1 MKLQQLRYLC
11 EVAKQGLSVSD
22 AAVALHTS
30 QPGVSK
36 QIRLLEEELGV
47 EMLVRSGKRVVDLT
61 EPGRAIVA
69 VAERVLREAANL
81 KRVAED
87 FNQEDAGSFTIAT
100 THTQARY
107 SLPNVIKQ
115 FSERY
120 PKVKLTL
127 HQGNP
132 SQIAGEVMSGR
143 ADLGIATES
152 LSDVAELMSLPCYEW
167 HHCLVTPLDHP
178 LLAQGSISLFDVGRY
193 PIITYDTA
201 FAGRSKINR
210 AFDQQGVTPNII
222 LSALDADVIKA
233 YVALGLGIGIVA
245 KMAFEPARD
254 TGLRMI
260 EIDDLFPLNTTRI
273 AFRRDGYLRR
283 YVYEFIE
290 LFAPHLTRETV
301 ERSRGGEAEAY
312 VI

>member
-11 EVAKQGLSVSD
+11 EVAKRGLSVSD
-22 AAVALHTS
+22 AATALHTS

-47 EMLVRSGKRVVDLT
+47 EMLVRSGKRVVALT
-61 EPGRAIVA
+61 EPGRAIIE

-81 KRVAED
+81 RRVAED
-87 FNQEDAGSFTIAT
+87 YHAEDAGTFTIAT

-107 SLPNVIKQ
+107 SLPTVIKQ

-120 PKVKLTL
+120 PKVKLNL

-132 SQIAGEVMSGR
+132 GQIAEEIMAGK

-152 LSDVAELMSLPCYEW
+152 LANVAELMSLPCYEW

-178 LLAQGSISLFDVGRY
+178 LLQQGSISLFDVARY

-210 AFDQQGVTPNII
+210 AFEQQGVTPNII

-245 KMAFEPARD
+245 KMAFEPERD

-273 AFRRDGYLRR
+273 AFRRDGHLRR

-290 LFAPHLTRETV
+290 LFAPHLTREVV
-301 ERSRGGEAEAY
+301 ERSRSGGADAY

>member
-11 EVAKQGLSVSD
+11 EVANRGLSVSD
-22 AAVALHTS
+22 AAIALHTS
-30 QPGVSK
+30 QPGISK

-47 EMLVRSGKRVVDLT
+47 ELLVRSGKRVVDLT
-61 EPGRAIVA
+61 EPGRAIVD
-69 VAERVLREAANL
+69 VAERVLREAAYL
-81 KRVAED
+81 KGVAED
-87 FNQEDAGSFTIAT
+87 YHAEDTGTFTIAT

-107 SLPNVIKQ
+107 SLPKVIKQ

-132 SQIAGEVMSGR
+132 GQIAAEVVAGK

-152 LSDVAELMSLPCYEW
+152 LANVAELVSLPCYQW
-167 HHCLVTPLDHP
+167 HHCLVTSLDHP
-178 LLAQGSISLFDVGRY
+178 LLKQGSISLFDIGRY

-210 AFDQQGVTPNII
+210 AFEQQGVTPNII

-254 TGLRMI
+254 SSLSMI

-290 LFAPHLTRETV
+290 LFAPHLTRDTV
-301 ERSRGGEAEAY
+301 ERSRGGEADVY
-312 VI
+312 MI

>member
-11 EVAKQGLSVSD
+11 EVAKRGLSVSD
-22 AAVALHTS
+22 AAIALHTS

-47 EMLVRSGKRVVDLT
+47 EMLVRSGKRVVALT
-61 EPGRAIVA
+61 EPGRAIIE

-87 FNQEDAGSFTIAT
+87 YHGEDTGTFTIAT

-132 SQIAGEVMSGR
+132 GQIAKEVMAGK

-152 LSDVAELMSLPCYEW
+152 LADVAELMSLPCYDW

-178 LLAQGSISLFDVGRY
+178 LLQQGSISLFDVGRY

-210 AFDQQGVTPNII
+210 AFEQQGVTPNII

-245 KMAFEPARD
+245 KMAFEPERD

-290 LFAPHLTRETV
+290 LFAPHLTREVV
-301 ERSRGGEAEAY
+301 ERSRTGEADAY

>member
-11 EVAKQGLSVSD
+11 EVASRGFSISD
-22 AAVALHTS
+22 AATALHTS

-61 EPGRAIVA
+61 EPGRAIVE
-69 VAERVLREAANL
+69 VAQRVLREAAKL

-87 FNQEDAGSFTIAT
+87 YHAEDTGTFTIAT

-132 SQIAGEVMSGR
+132 SQIASEVMSGR

-152 LSDVAELMSLPCYEW
+152 LSDVTELMSLPCYEW

-178 LLAQGSISLFDVGRY
+178 LLNQGSISLFDIGRY

-210 AFDQQGVTPNII
+210 AFEQRGVAANII

-254 TGLRMI
+254 TELRMI

-283 YVYEFIE
+283 YVYDFIE
-290 LFAPHLTRETV
+290 LFAPQLTRDAI
-301 ERSRGGEAEAY
+301 ERSRSGAADAY

>member
-11 EVAKQGLSVSD
+11 EVAKQGLSISN
-22 AAVALHTS
+22 AAAMLHTS

-47 EMLVRSGKRVVDLT
+47 ELLVRSGKRVVDFT
-61 EPGRAIVA
+61 EPGRAIVK
-69 VAERVLREAANL
+69 VAERVLRETANL
-81 KRVAED
+81 KRLAED
-87 FNQEDAGSFTIAT
+87 YHAEDTGTFAIAT

-107 SLPNVIKQ
+107 ALLEVIKQ

-120 PKVKLTL
+120 PKVRLNL

-132 SQIAGEVMSGR
+132 SQIAQEVVAGK
-143 ADLGIATES
+143 ADLGIATET
-152 LSDVAELMSLPCYEW
+152 LADVAELMSLPCYEW
-167 HHCLVTPLDHP
+167 HHCLVTPLEHP
-178 LLAQGSISLFDVGRY
+178 LLRQGSISLLDISRY

-201 FAGRSKINR
+201 FAGRAKINR
-210 AFDQQGVTPNII
+210 AFEQQGVTPNII

-245 KMAFEPARD
+245 KMAFEPAHD
-254 TGLRMI
+254 VSLRMI
-260 EIDDLFPLNTTRI
+260 EIDNLFPLNTTRI
-273 AFRRDGYLRR
+273 AFRKDGYLRR

-290 LFAPHLTRETV
+290 LFAPYLTREVV
-301 ERSRGGEAEAY
+301 ERSRSGEADAY

>member
-11 EVAKQGLSVSD
+11 EVVNQGLSISE
-22 AAVALHTS
+22 AAIALHTS

-36 QIRLLEEELGV
+36 QIQLLEQELGV

-61 EPGRAIVA
+61 KPGRAIVE
-69 VAERVLREAANL
+69 VAERVLREAVNL

-87 FNQEDAGSFTIAT
+87 YKQEDAGAFTIAT

-132 SQIAGEVMSGR
+132 GQIAQEVLSGR

-152 LSDVAELMSLPCYEW
+152 LSDVAELTSLACYEW
-167 HHCLVTPLDHP
+167 HHCLVTTPDHP
-178 LLAQGSISLFDVGRY
+178 LLKQGSISLFDIGRY

-210 AFDQQGVTPNII
+210 AFEQQGVMPNII

-245 KMAFEPARD
+245 KMAFEPERD

-283 YVYEFIE
+283 YVYDFIE
-290 LFAPHLTRETV
+290 LFAPRLTRDAV
-301 ERSRGGEAEAY
+301 DRSRSGEADAY

>member
-11 EVAKQGLSVSD
+11 EVVKQGLSVSD
-22 AAVALHTS
+22 AATALHTS

-47 EMLVRSGKRVVDLT
+47 VLLVRSGKRVVDLT
-61 EPGRAIVA
+61 EPGRAIIKI
-69 VAERVLREAANL
+69 AERVLRESANL
-81 KRVAED
+81 KQVAEEFSD
-87 FNQEDAGSFTIAT
+87 ENAGTLTIAT

-107 SLPNVIKQ
+107 ALPNVIKQ

-132 SQIAGEVMSGR
+132 GQIAQEVIAGK
-143 ADLGIATES
+143 ADLAIATEA
-152 LSDVAELMSLPCYEW
+152 LANLPELLSLPCYEW
-167 HHCLVTPLDHP
+167 HHCLVTPDNHP
-178 LLAQGSISLFDVGRY
+178 LVQQGFVSLQDIAGF

-210 AFDQQGVTPNII
+210 AFEQQALTPNII

-254 TGLRMI
+254 TELRMI
-260 EIDDLFPLNTTRI
+260 EVDDLFPVNTTRI
-273 AFRRDGYLRR
+273 AFRRDAYLRR
-283 YVYEFIE
+283 YIYEFIE
-290 LFAPHLTRETV
+290 LFAPHLKQQSV
-301 ERSRGGEAEAY
+301 ERARQGGGDGY

>member
-11 EVAKQGLSVSD
+11 EVAKQGFSISD

-61 EPGRAIVA
+61 EPGRAIIA
-69 VAERVLREAANL
+69 VAERVLSEAANL

-87 FNQEDAGSFTIAT
+87 YHAEDTGILTIAT

-107 SLPNVIKQ
+107 SLLKVIKQ

-120 PKVKLTL
+120 PKIKLNL

-132 SQIAGEVMSGR
+132 SQIAEEVVAGK
-143 ADLGIATES
+143 ADLGIATET
-152 LSDVAELMSLPCYEW
+152 LADVAELMSLPCYEW

-178 LLAQGSISLFDVGRY
+178 LLQQTSISLFDIGRY
-193 PIITYDTA
+193 PIITYDNA
-201 FAGRSKINR
+201 FAGRGKINR
-210 AFDQQGVTPNII
+210 AFEQQGVTPNII

-254 TGLRMI
+254 ISLRMI
-260 EIDDLFPLNTTRI
+260 EIDALFPLNTTRI

-290 LFAPHLTRETV
+290 LFAPYLTREAV
-301 ERSRGGEAEAY
+301 ERARSGAADAY
-312 VI
+312 II

>member
-11 EVAKQGLSVSD
+11 EVANQGLSVSD
-22 AAVALHTS
+22 AASALHTS

-47 EMLVRSGKRVVDLT
+47 ELLVRSGKRIVDLT
-61 EPGRAIVA
+61 EPGRAIITI
-69 VAERVLREAANL
+69 AERVLREAANL
-81 KRVAED
+81 HRVAED
-87 FNQEDAGSFTIAT
+87 HRQEDAGAFTIAT

-107 SLPNVIKQ
+107 SLRKVIKQ

-132 SQIAGEVMSGR
+132 SQIANEVLSGR

-152 LSDVAELMSLPCYEW
+152 LSDVAELISLPCYEW
-167 HHCLVTPLDHP
+167 HHCLVTTPEHP
-178 LLAQGSISLFDVGRY
+178 LLKQGSISLFDIGRY

-210 AFDQQGVTPNII
+210 AFENQGVTPNII

-245 KMAFEPARD
+245 KMAFEPERD
-254 TGLRMI
+254 TDLRMI
-260 EIDDLFPLNTTRI
+260 EIDDLFPVNTTRI
-273 AFRRDGYLRR
+273 AFRRDAYLRR
-283 YVYEFIE
+283 YVYDFIE
-290 LFAPHLTRETV
+290 LFAPRLKREAV
-301 ERSRGGEAEAY
+301 DRVREGGDKIY
-312 VI
+312 DI

>member
-22 AAVALHTS
+22 AATALHTS

-47 EMLVRSGKRVVDLT
+47 VLLVRSGKRVVDLT
-61 EPGRAIVA
+61 EPGRAIIKI
-69 VAERVLREAANL
+69 AERVLRESANL
-81 KRVAED
+81 KQVAEEFSD
-87 FNQEDAGSFTIAT
+87 ENAGTLTIAT

-107 SLPNVIKQ
+107 ALPNVIKQ

-132 SQIAGEVMSGR
+132 GQIAQEVIAGK
-143 ADLGIATES
+143 ADLAIATEA
-152 LSDVAELMSLPCYEW
+152 LANLPELLSLPCYEW
-167 HHCLVTPLDHP
+167 HHCLVTPDNHP
-178 LLAQGSISLFDVGRY
+178 LVQQGFVSLQDIAGF

-210 AFDQQGVTPNII
+210 AFEQQALTPNII

-254 TGLRMI
+254 TELRMI
-260 EIDDLFPLNTTRI
+260 EVDDLFPVNTTRI
-273 AFRRDGYLRR
+273 AFRRDAYLRR
-283 YVYEFIE
+283 YIYEFIE
-290 LFAPHLTRETV
+290 LFAPHLKQQSV
-301 ERSRGGEAEAY
+301 ERARQGGGDGY

>member
-11 EVAKQGLSVSD
+11 EVAKQGLSISD
-22 AAVALHTS
+22 AATALHTS

-87 FNQEDAGSFTIAT
+87 FNQEDAGTFTIAT

-178 LLAQGSISLFDVGRY
+178 LLTQGSISLFDVGRY

-210 AFDQQGVTPNII
+210 AFEQQGVTPNII

-283 YVYEFIE
+283 YVYDFMEI
-290 LFAPHLTRETV
+290 FAPQLTRETV
-301 ERSRGGEAEAY
+301 ERSRRGAADAY

>member
-11 EVAKQGLSVSD
+11 EVAKRGLSVSD
-22 AAVALHTS
+22 AAIALHTS

-47 EMLVRSGKRVVDLT
+47 EMLVRSGKRVVALT
-61 EPGRAIVA
+61 EPGRAIIE

-87 FNQEDAGSFTIAT
+87 YHGEDTGTFTIAT

-132 SQIAGEVMSGR
+132 GQIAKEVMAGK

-152 LSDVAELMSLPCYEW
+152 LADVDELMSLPCYEW

-178 LLAQGSISLFDVGRY
+178 LLQQGSISLFDVARY

-210 AFDQQGVTPNII
+210 AFEQQGVTPNII

-245 KMAFEPARD
+245 KMAFEPERD

-290 LFAPHLTRETV
+290 LFAPHLTREVV
-301 ERSRGGEAEAY
+301 ERSRTGEADAY

>member
-11 EVAKQGLSVSD
+11 EVEKQGLSVSD
-22 AAVALHTS
+22 AALALHTS
-30 QPGVSK
+30 QPGISK

-47 EMLVRSGKRVVDLT
+47 ELLVRSGKRVVDLT

-69 VAERVLREAANL
+69 VAQRVLRETINL

-87 FNQEDAGSFTIAT
+87 YHAEDTGTFTIAT

-107 SLPNVIKQ
+107 SLPKVIKQ

-120 PKVKLTL
+120 PKVRLTL

-132 SQIAGEVMSGR
+132 GQIAGEVVAGK

-152 LSDVAELMSLPCYEW
+152 LADVAELVSLPCYDW
-167 HHCLVTPLDHP
+167 HHCLVTTSDHP
-178 LLAQGSISLFDVGRY
+178 LLNQGSISLFDIARY

-201 FAGRSKINR
+201 FAGRNKINR
-210 AFDQQGVTPNII
+210 AFEQQGVTPNII

-245 KMAFEPARD
+245 KMAFEAERD
-254 TGLRMI
+254 LGLRMI

-283 YVYEFIE
+283 YVYDFIE
-290 LFAPHLTRETV
+290 LFAPRLTHDAV
-301 ERSRGGEAEAY
+301 ERSRTGEADAY

>member
-11 EVAKQGLSVSD
+11 EVAKQGLSISD
-22 AAVALHTS
+22 AALTLHTS

-36 QIRLLEEELGV
+36 QIRLLEDELGV
-47 EMLVRSGKRVVDLT
+47 ELLVRSGKRVVDLT
-61 EPGRAIVA
+61 EPGRAIVT
-69 VAERVLREAANL
+69 VAERVLRETANL

-87 FNQEDAGSFTIAT
+87 YHAEDIGTFTIAT

-107 SLPNVIKQ
+107 SLLEVIKQ
-115 FSERY
+115 FSLRY
-120 PKVKLTL
+120 PKVKLNL

-132 SQIAGEVMSGR
+132 SQIAQEVVAGK
-143 ADLGIATES
+143 ADLGIATET
-152 LSDVAELMSLPCYEW
+152 LDDVAELMSLPCYEW

-178 LLAQGSISLFDVGRY
+178 LLQLNSISLFDIGLY

-201 FAGRSKINR
+201 FAGRTKINR
-210 AFDQQGVTPNII
+210 AFEQQGLTPNII

-245 KMAFEPARD
+245 KMAFEPLRD
-254 TGLRMI
+254 VSLRMI
-260 EIDDLFPLNTTRI
+260 EIDNLFPLNTTRI

-290 LFAPHLTRETV
+290 LFAPYLTREAV
-301 ERSRGGEAEAY
+301 DRSRSGDADAY

>member
-11 EVAKQGLSVSD
+11 EVAKQRLSVSD

-47 EMLVRSGKRVVDLT
+47 ELLVRSGKRVVDLT
-61 EPGRAIVA
+61 EPGRAIVG
-69 VAERVLREAANL
+69 VAERVLRETVNL

-87 FNQEDAGSFTIAT
+87 YHSEDTGTFTLAT

-115 FSERY
+115 FSARY
-120 PKVKLTL
+120 PKVKLNL

-132 SQIAGEVMSGR
+132 TQVAEEVVAGK

-152 LSDVAELMSLPCYEW
+152 LADIAELISLPCYEW
-167 HHCLVTPLDHP
+167 HHCLVTTPGHP
-178 LLAQGSISLFDVGRY
+178 LLKQGSISLFDIGRY

-210 AFDQQGVTPNII
+210 AFEQQGVAPNII
-222 LSALDADVIKA
+222 LTALDADVIKA

-260 EIDDLFPLNTTRI
+260 AIDDLFPLNITRI

-290 LFAPHLTRETV
+290 LFATHLTRDVV
-301 ERSRGGEAEAY
+301 ERSRGGEADAY

>member
-1 MKLQQLRYLC
+1 
-11 EVAKQGLSVSD
+11 
-22 AAVALHTS
+22 
-30 QPGVSK
+30 
-36 QIRLLEEELGV
+36 
-47 EMLVRSGKRVVDLT
+47 
-61 EPGRAIVA
+61 
-69 VAERVLREAANL
+69 
-81 KRVAED
+81 
-87 FNQEDAGSFTIAT
+87 
-100 THTQARY
+100 
-107 SLPNVIKQ
+107 
-115 FSERY
+115 
-120 PKVKLTL
+120 
-127 HQGNP
+127 
-132 SQIAGEVMSGR
+132 MSGR

-152 LSDVAELMSLPCYEW
+152 LSDVAELMSLPCYTW

-178 LLAQGSISLFDVGRY
+178 LLNQGSISLFDIGRY

-210 AFDQQGVTPNII
+210 AFEQRGVTPNII

-254 TGLRMI
+254 TELRMI

-283 YVYEFIE
+283 YVYDFIE
-290 LFAPHLTRETV
+290 LFAPQLTRDAI
-301 ERSRGGEAEAY
+301 ERSRSGAADAY

>member
-11 EVAKQGLSVSD
+11 EVVKQGLSVSD
-22 AAVALHTS
+22 AATVLHTS

-47 EMLVRSGKRVVDLT
+47 VLLVRSGKRVVDLT
-61 EPGRAIVA
+61 EPGRAIIKI
-69 VAERVLREAANL
+69 AERVLRESANL
-81 KRVAED
+81 KQVAEEFSD
-87 FNQEDAGSFTIAT
+87 ENAGTLTIAT

-107 SLPNVIKQ
+107 ALPNVIKQ

-132 SQIAGEVMSGR
+132 GQIAQEVIAGK
-143 ADLGIATES
+143 ADLAIATEA
-152 LSDVAELMSLPCYEW
+152 LADLPELLSLPCYEW
-167 HHCLVTPLDHP
+167 HHCLVTPHDHP
-178 LLAQGSISLFDVGRY
+178 LVQKRAVSIRDIAHF

-210 AFDQQGVTPNII
+210 AFEQQALTPNII

-245 KMAFEPARD
+245 KMAFEPERD
-254 TGLRMI
+254 TELRMI
-260 EIDDLFPLNTTRI
+260 EVDDLFPVNTTRI
-273 AFRRDGYLRR
+273 AFRRDAYLRR
-283 YVYEFIE
+283 YIYEFIE
-290 LFAPHLTRETV
+290 LFAPHLKQESV
-301 ERSRGGEAEAY
+301 ERARQGGGDGY

>member
-11 EVAKQGLSVSD
+11 EVASRGFSISD
-22 AAVALHTS
+22 AATALHTS

-61 EPGRAIVA
+61 EPGRAIVK
-69 VAERVLREAANL
+69 VAQRVLREAANL

-87 FNQEDAGSFTIAT
+87 YHAEDTGTFTIAT

-132 SQIAGEVMSGR
+132 SQIASEVMSGR

-152 LSDVAELMSLPCYEW
+152 LSDVTELMSLPCYEW

-178 LLAQGSISLFDVGRY
+178 LLNQGSISLFDIGRY

-210 AFDQQGVTPNII
+210 AFEQRGVAANII

-254 TGLRMI
+254 TELRMI

-283 YVYEFIE
+283 YVYDFIE
-290 LFAPHLTRETV
+290 LFAPQLTRDAI
-301 ERSRGGEAEAY
+301 ERSRSGAADAY

>member
-11 EVAKQGLSVSD
+11 EVASRGFSISD
-22 AAVALHTS
+22 AATALHTS

-61 EPGRAIVA
+61 EPGRAIVE
-69 VAERVLREAANL
+69 VAQRVLREAANL

-87 FNQEDAGSFTIAT
+87 YHAEDTGTFTIAT

-132 SQIAGEVMSGR
+132 SQIASEVMSGR

-152 LSDVAELMSLPCYEW
+152 LSDVTELMSLPCYEW

-178 LLAQGSISLFDVGRY
+178 LLNQGSISLFDIGRY

-210 AFDQQGVTPNII
+210 AFEQRGVAANII

-254 TGLRMI
+254 TELRMI

-283 YVYEFIE
+283 YVYDFIE
-290 LFAPHLTRETV
+290 LFAPQLTRDAI
-301 ERSRGGEAEAY
+301 ERSRSGAADAY

>member
-11 EVAKQGLSVSD
+11 EVAKQGLSISD
-22 AAVALHTS
+22 AATALHTS

-87 FNQEDAGSFTIAT
+87 FNQEDAGTFTIAT

-120 PKVKLTL
+120 SKVKLTL

-178 LLAQGSISLFDVGRY
+178 LLTQGSISLFDVGRY

-210 AFDQQGVTPNII
+210 AFEQQGVTPNII

-283 YVYEFIE
+283 YVYDFMEI
-290 LFAPHLTRETV
+290 FAPQLTRETV
-301 ERSRGGEAEAY
+301 ERSRRGAADAY

>member
-11 EVAKQGLSVSD
+11 EVANQGLSISD

-36 QIRLLEEELGV
+36 QIRLLEQELGV

-107 SLPNVIKQ
+107 SLPHVIKQ

-152 LSDVAELMSLPCYEW
+152 LSDVAELTSLACYEW
-167 HHCLVTPLDHP
+167 HHCLVTTADHP
-178 LLAQGSISLFDVGRY
+178 LLTQGSISLFDIGRY

-210 AFDQQGVTPNII
+210 AFEQQGVTPNII

-245 KMAFEPARD
+245 KMAFEPERD
-254 TGLRMI
+254 TALRMI

-283 YVYEFIE
+283 YVYDFIE
-290 LFAPHLTRETV
+290 LFAPHLTRDAV
-301 ERSRGGEAEAY
+301 ERSRGGEADAY